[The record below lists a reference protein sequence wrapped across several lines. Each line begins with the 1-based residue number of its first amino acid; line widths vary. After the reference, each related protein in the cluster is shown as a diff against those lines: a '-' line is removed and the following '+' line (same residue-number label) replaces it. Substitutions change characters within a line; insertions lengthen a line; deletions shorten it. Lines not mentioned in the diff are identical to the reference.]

1 MKRMTLCCW
10 LIATGVAIAGQA
22 RCDDRFFIRGGPAF
36 ATFDA
41 SAKVKV
47 AGAYVP
53 GGNASVKNNT
63 GFAVEGGWF
72 VRPNWAVAL
81 TVGAPP
87 KARINGDGTLASAG
101 LLGTVHYGPS
111 ALGVEYYPSTDGRFR
126 PYVGGGASYTLVY
139 NVQGSAISNLEVTDG
154 YGAYVQA
161 GAEYR
166 VSPHVSAF
174 FDIKKIWVSVDAKG
188 STNTPA
194 GPLPAKARVELDPL
208 IANTGLSFHF

>member
-1 MKRMTLCCW
+1 MSRKILF
-10 LIATGVAIAGQA
+10 AAVAAASVLASQA
-22 RCDDRFFIRGGPAF
+22 HADDRFFVRGGPAF

-53 GGNASVKNNT
+53 GGNASVNNNT
-63 GFAVEGGWF
+63 GFAIEGGWF

-81 TVGAPP
+81 TIGAPP
-87 KARINGDGTLASAG
+87 KARINGDGTLAGAG
-101 LLGTVHYGPS
+101 LLGTAHYGPS
-111 ALGVEYYPSTDGRFR
+111 ALGVEYYAPTDGPFR
-126 PYVGGGASYTLVY
+126 PYVGAGASYTLVY
-139 NVQGSAISNLEVTDG
+139 KVQGSAISNLKVDDG

-174 FDIKKIWVSVDAKG
+174 FDLKKIWVSVDAKG
-188 STNTPA
+188 FTSTPA

-208 IANTGLSFHF
+208 IANTGLSYHF